1 MHMCCVICLVPTSQM
16 SRHVTAVQKV
26 SSSVTFQTR
35 EELVNSLFPFM
46 IAPLSGIHTYV
57 DRAVT
62 LHTHNITEAGL
73 QVQDDCD
80 FD

>member
-1 MHMCCVICLVPTSQM
+1 
-16 SRHVTAVQKV
+16 
-26 SSSVTFQTR
+26 
-35 EELVNSLFPFM
+35 M